1 MGGGTPSFL
10 QRGGSRRWR
19 GRGAKRWEGE
29 RRKWRPRGRR
39 ECAEDRGGVL
49 KRERVQRDPWP
60 RRREARRREPLHPTQ
75 RTREEGRG
83 PGPLAAARR
92 SSVTRPPR
100 ADALTGRGL
109 HVSGS
114 AKACGSDPGEGGPRW
129 RKRRSLPETQGQQRP
144 GPWWAWVLRQKGP
157 RVRQMPLKEVGR
169 RARGVKE
176 PESLP
181 HGRSFL
187 YPMPDQVPTLRLF
200 FGLTASPHPRCFHAF
215 LWNFHSLSFLSSSP
229 AFC

>member
-1 MGGGTPSFL
+1 MVRCASSLYSATGKGSLSAAGGGAGFFPKV
-10 QRGGSRRWR
+10 QCWCGRRHPEPPPESRKQTLAGA

-60 RRREARRREPLHPTQ
+60 RRREARRREPLPPTQ

-144 GPWWAWVLRQKGP
+144 GPW
-157 RVRQMPLKEVGR
+157 
-169 RARGVKE
+169 
-176 PESLP
+176 
-181 HGRSFL
+181 
-187 YPMPDQVPTLRLF
+187 
-200 FGLTASPHPRCFHAF
+200 
-215 LWNFHSLSFLSSSP
+215 
-229 AFC
+229 